1 MKRVAS
7 RKGFGDDRGPRTR
20 KYVTQKK
27 ESFRATCSE
36 CGNGCTLPFKPFAGK
51 PVKCSRCFGQSR
63 KGSDRSYEKRPFH
76 KGPHNDRAVTG
87 NGKLE
92 KQIQDLQRKVD
103 QILEILSDL
112 SEEGEEDGDFTFD
125 K

>member
-27 ESFRATCSE
+27 ESFRATCSV

-51 PVKCSRCFGQSR
+51 PVKCSRCFGESR
-63 KGSDRSYEKRPFH
+63 KDDDRSYERRPFH
-76 KGPHNDRAVTG
+76 KGPRNDRPAFGVD
-87 NGKLE
+87 LE
-92 KQIQDLQRKVD
+92 KQVRDLHKKVD
-103 QILEILSDL
+103 LILEILSDL
-112 SEEGEEDGDFTFD
+112 SEEDDDLAFD
-125 K
+125 D